1 MEEHKSVEFWRQ
13 SCNDLQEKIVVSVGQ
28 TEAAVS
34 ISKDLLQ
41 QRDDLRNQ
49 IKELTATVDRLRL
62 HIQQGVE
69 L

>member
-1 MEEHKSVEFWRQ
+1 MEENKSVEFWRQ
-13 SCNDLQEKIVVSVGQ
+13 SCNDLQEKIVISVGQ
-28 TEAAVS
+28 TEAAVA

-41 QRDDLRNQ
+41 QRDDLHDQ
-49 IKELTATVDRLRL
+49 IKKLTATVDRLRL

>member
-13 SCNDLQEKIVVSVGQ
+13 SCNDLQEKIVISVGQ
-28 TEAAVS
+28 TETAVA